1 MNLIGTPLDIL
12 KKRVYIIKPYRIIY
26 NKESCIMIQRNVS
39 LKNIVDE
46 SAVKLE
52 NCYRELRAVMPEYFF
67 KTYTEN
73 EICAML
79 PFLTLLKPNGAPLQ
93 TEIGRKTFRF
103 YLRDESCKVLHSSDN
118 GEIAFLPFTGAGIH
132 ESCKPFTP
140 AGADQY
146 LVVEAFAVTPM
157 PKEAACFTLE
167 ELSNYF
173 TDQSGSVPA
182 GVDELYPR
190 LNWEQLSDLTID
202 RLAERIEM
210 TLEVQGESRAA
221 VRIVPQGENTF
232 KLLVAAPNA
241 FAGSRYFGQIV
252 EAMQLSSFH
261 IERAYWREFS
271 RSAGSEDLERCAV
284 DFGSF
289 YFDGD
294 ADKISA
300 LERAVKALYWSESND
315 LFHREFAVKNRW
327 HLADINFFRACAEF
341 AHSQFS
347 FVNRSAYSYADI
359 ERLIVLNP
367 ELAASLFA
375 LFCSRFDPQWNGAM
389 VDEEQLQKR
398 IACINSGMAERD
410 VLSRNIF
417 QAILNFINCIEKCNF
432 FVEDKGALAFR
443 LKPDFM
449 EFYDSLN
456 PEYRKSFPAD
466 APYGV
471 FFFYRRHAAGF
482 QVRFA
487 EIARGG
493 WRTVVP
499 RIVANDLERTDYFEA
514 ARDEFFREVF
524 VLAHTQHSKN
534 KDIFEG
540 GSKMITLLRTERKD
554 DWRSEL
560 WEAQKALFAAF
571 LSLIN
576 YNEDGTLKEKNIIDR
591 LGTREIV
598 EIGPDEN
605 MFDNMIGY
613 MGDYGVRAG
622 YTLGSGIISGKPEC
636 GINHKEY
643 GVTSFGVHQYFLR
656 TMEELGIDPFKD
668 DFSVKISG
676 GPFGDVAGNMMKLLL
691 RKEDGA
697 FAYPNMRIIAITDG
711 PAALF
716 DPAGID
722 RDALSKLV
730 LSANLDKFDCK
741 QLKGEGAFI
750 VYSTPQREEEAEFY
764 RQMVLQDGKLVEK
777 QLSRDEFMGVFQ
789 SNLFRYA
796 DVFVPCGGR
805 PSTVNINNWRSFANG
820 EGHGCRAIVEGAN
833 SFLTPDARIEL
844 QKSGILNVKDASAN
858 KCGVITSSYEILS
871 GLMLDEDE
879 FRKEKETLV
888 PQVMEILA
896 FNARREAEWL
906 FATRRATGE
915 FLTDLT
921 DRLSRSINAKNV
933 AISEFLDT
941 HPEYITDELL
951 LEHLPTMFRTSYRE
965 RLKRL
970 PAEYRKAIAA
980 VELAGRIIYNEA
992 GSLENEI
999 RGVIAQ

>member
-1 MNLIGTPLDIL
+1 ML
-12 KKRVYIIKPYRIIY
+12 
-26 NKESCIMIQRNVS
+26 QRNLS

-46 SAVKLE
+46 NAVKLE

-67 KTYTEN
+67 KTYSES
-73 EICAML
+73 EICSML

-103 YLRDESCKVLHSSDN
+103 YLRDESCEVLHSS
-118 GEIAFLPFTGAGIH
+118 GSSEIAALPFTGAGIH

-140 AGADQY
+140 AGANQF
-146 LVVEAFAVTPM
+146 LVVEAFTVTPL
-157 PKEAACFTLE
+157 PQEAPCFTFEELANFFKAQNGQVPAGLE
-167 ELSNYF
+167 ELYK
-173 TDQSGSVPA
+173 
-182 GVDELYPR
+182 R
-190 LNWEQLSDLTID
+190 LNWAQLSDLTID

-210 TLEVQGESRAA
+210 ILEVQGESRAS
-221 VRIVPQGENTF
+221 VKIVSLGDNTF

-252 EAMQLSSFH
+252 EAMQLNNLH

-271 RSAGSEDLERCAV
+271 HSASLEDLERCAV

-294 ADKISA
+294 AAKVPEF
-300 LERAVKALYWSESND
+300 ERAVKALYWSENND
-315 LFHREFAVKNRW
+315 LFHWEFVVKRRW
-327 HLADINFFRACAEF
+327 HLADVNFFRAAAEF

-347 FVNRSAYSYADI
+347 FVDRSAYSYADI

-367 ELAASLFA
+367 ELAASLFE
-375 LFCSRFDPQWNGAM
+375 LFRSRFDPDWQGHM
-389 VDEEQLQKR
+389 VDEEALQKR
-398 IACINSGMAERD
+398 IREINSGMAERD

-417 QAILNFINCIEKCNF
+417 NALLNFVNCIEKSNF
-432 FVEDKGALAFR
+432 YVIDKGALAFR

-449 EFYDSLN
+449 DFYDSLN
-456 PEYRKSFPAD
+456 SAYRKSFPGD
-466 APYGV
+466 TPYGV

-482 QVRFA
+482 QVRFS

-499 RIVANDLERTDYFEA
+499 RIVANELERSDYFEA

-540 GSKMITLLRTERKD
+540 GSKMITLLKTEGKG

-576 YNEDGTLKEKNIIDR
+576 YNEDGTLRDSRIID
-591 LGTREIV
+591 LWGSREIV

-613 MGDYGVRAG
+613 MGDYGARAG
-622 YTLGSGIISGKPEC
+622 YTLGSGIISGKPES

-643 GVTSFGVHQYFLR
+643 GVTSFGVHEYFLR
-656 TMEELGIDPFKD
+656 TMKELGIDPRND
-668 DFSVKISG
+668 DFSIKISG

-691 RKEDGA
+691 RKENGSYV
-697 FAYPNMRIIAITDG
+697 YPAMRIIAITDG
-711 PAALF
+711 PAALY

-722 RDALSKLV
+722 RDELSKLV
-730 LSANLDKFDCK
+730 LAANLDKFDPRC
-741 QLKGEGAFI
+741 LKGEGAFI
-750 VYSTPQREEEAEFY
+750 VYSTPRNEDGGEFY
-764 RQMVLQDGKLVEK
+764 RQIVRKEGKNVELK
-777 QLSRDEFMGVFQ
+777 ITRDEFMGIFQ
-789 SNLFRYA
+789 SNLHRYA
-796 DVFVPCGGR
+796 DIFVPCGGR
-805 PSTVNINNWRSFANG
+805 PSTVNIDNWQDFANG
-820 EGHGCRAIVEGAN
+820 EGRGCRAIVEGAN
-833 SFLTPDARIEL
+833 SFLTPAARIEL
-844 QKSGILNVKDASAN
+844 QKSGILDVKDASAN

-871 GLMLDEDE
+871 GLMLDEAE
-879 FRKEKETLV
+879 FRREKDVLV
-888 PQVMEILA
+888 PQVMKILA

-906 FATRRATGE
+906 FATRKATGE

-921 DRLSRSINAKNV
+921 DRLSKSINAKNV
-933 AISEFLDT
+933 EITEYLGT
-941 HPEYITDELL
+941 HPELITDELL
-951 LEHLPTMFRTSYRE
+951 LSHLPEIFTTTYRD

-970 PAEYRKAIAA
+970 PAEYRRAIAA
-980 VELAGRIIYNEA
+980 VELAGRIVFNA
-992 GSLENEI
+992 SSGLANEI
-999 RGVIAQ
+999 DWALNK

>member
-1 MNLIGTPLDIL
+1 M
-12 KKRVYIIKPYRIIY
+12 
-26 NKESCIMIQRNVS
+26 QRSIS
-39 LKNIVDE
+39 LKNVVDE
-46 SAVKLE
+46 NAVKLE

-67 KTYTEN
+67 KTYSED

-93 TEIGRKTFRF
+93 TEIGRKIFRF
-103 YLRDESCKVLHSSDN
+103 YLRDESCGVLHSSESK
-118 GEIAFLPFTGAGIH
+118 EISALPFTGAGIH

-140 AGADQY
+140 AGANQF
-146 LVVEAFAVTPM
+146 LVVEAFTVTQLPE
-157 PKEAACFTLE
+157 EAPVFTFD
-167 ELSNYF
+167 ELAAYF
-173 TDQSGSVPA
+173 KQESGKVPEGA
-182 GVDELYPR
+182 EELYPR
-190 LNWEQLSDLTID
+190 LNWEQLSDLTVD

-221 VRIVPQGENTF
+221 VRIVSQGGNTY
-232 KLLVAAPNA
+232 KMLIAAPNA
-241 FAGSRYFGQIV
+241 FAGSRYFGRIV
-252 EAMQLSSFH
+252 EAMQLSNLH

-271 RSAGSEDLERCAV
+271 RSAGAEELNRCAV

-294 ADKISA
+294 AAKIA
-300 LERAVKALYWSESND
+300 ELERSVKALYWSDSDD
-315 LFHREFAVKNRW
+315 LFHAEFAVKRRW
-327 HLADINFFRACAEF
+327 NLSDLNFFRAAAEF

-347 FVNRSAYSYADI
+347 FVDRSAYSYADI
-359 ERLIVLNP
+359 ERLLVLNP
-367 ELAASLFA
+367 ELSASLFE
-375 LFCSRFDPQWNGAM
+375 LFCSRFDPDWNGAL
-389 VDEEQLQKR
+389 VDEEAVKKR
-398 IACINSGMAERD
+398 IRDINSGMAERD

-417 QAILNFINCIEKCNF
+417 NSVLNFIDCIEKCNY
-432 FVEDKGALAFR
+432 FVVDKGALAFR

-449 EFYDSLN
+449 SFYDALT

-466 APYGV
+466 NPYGV

-482 QVRFA
+482 QVRFS

-493 WRTVVP
+493 WRTVIP

-540 GSKMITLLRTERKD
+540 GSKMITLLKTERKD
-554 DWRSEL
+554 DWRTEL
-560 WEAQKALFAAF
+560 WEAQKALFTAF

-576 YNEDGTLKEKNIIDR
+576 YDEDGTLREKRIVDR

-605 MFDNMIGY
+605 MFDTMIGY
-613 MGDYGVRAG
+613 MGDYGARAG

-656 TMEELGIDPFKD
+656 TMEELGIDPAKD

-691 RKEDGA
+691 RKENGA
-697 FAYPNMRIIAITDG
+697 YCYPAMRIIAITDG

-722 RDALSKLV
+722 RDALSELV
-730 LSANLDKFDCK
+730 LSANLDKFDFK
-741 QLKGEGAFI
+741 KLKGEGAFM
-750 VYSTPQREEEAEFY
+750 VFSTPLREGDAEFY
-764 RQMVLQDGKLVEK
+764 RQVVLQDGKIVEK
-777 QLSRDEFMGVFQ
+777 HLSRDEFMGCFQ

-796 DVFVPCGGR
+796 DIFIPCGGR
-805 PSTVNINNWRSFANG
+805 PSTVNIDNWRSYANG

-833 SFLTPDARIEL
+833 SFLTPAARIEL
-844 QKSGILNVKDASAN
+844 QKSGILDVKDASAN

-871 GLMLDEDE
+871 GLMLDEEE
-879 FRKEKETLV
+879 FRQVKEETLV

-933 AISEFLDT
+933 EISEYLDA
-941 HPEYITDELL
+941 HPEIITDELL
-951 LEHLPTMFRTSYRE
+951 LDHLPAMFRTSYRD

-980 VELAGRIIYNEA
+980 VELSGRIIYGEA
-992 GSLENEI
+992 DSLENEI
-999 RGVIAQ
+999 RCVLN

>member
-1 MNLIGTPLDIL
+1 
-12 KKRVYIIKPYRIIY
+12 
-26 NKESCIMIQRNVS
+26 MIQRNVS
-39 LKNIVDE
+39 LKNVVDE

-103 YLRDESCKVLHSSDN
+103 YLRDESCGVLHSSDG

-140 AGADQY
+140 VGADQF
-146 LVVEAFAVTPM
+146 LVVEGFTVTQL
-157 PKEAACFTLE
+157 PKEAPCFTLE
-167 ELSNYF
+167 ELKNYF
-173 TDQSGSVPA
+173 VDQEDFIPCGL
-182 GVDELYPR
+182 DELYER
-190 LNWEQLSDLTID
+190 LNWEHLSDLTVD

-221 VRIVPQGENTF
+221 VKIISLGDNTF
-232 KLLVAAPNA
+232 KMLVAAPNA

-252 EAMQLSSFH
+252 EAMQLNNLH
-261 IERAYWREFS
+261 VERAYWREFS

-294 ADKISA
+294 ADKIPGF
-300 LERAVKALYWSESND
+300 ERAVKALYWSDSND
-315 LFHREFAVKNRW
+315 LFHREFAVKRRW
-327 HLADINFFRACAEF
+327 NLADINFFRACAEF

-347 FVNRSAYSYADI
+347 FVDRSAYSYADI
-359 ERLIVLNP
+359 ERLIVLNS
-367 ELAASLFA
+367 ELAASLFD
-375 LFCSRFDPQWNGAM
+375 LFRSRFDPAWNGSL
-389 VDEEQLQKR
+389 VDEEALQKR
-398 IACINSGMAERD
+398 IADINSGMAERD

-417 QAILNFINCIEKCNF
+417 QAILNFIDCVEKCNF
-432 FVEDKGALAFR
+432 FVVDKGALAFR
-443 LKPDFM
+443 LKPEFMDFY
-449 EFYDSLN
+449 ESLT

-466 APYGV
+466 SPYGV

-482 QVRFA
+482 QVRFS

-493 WRTVVP
+493 WRTVIP
-499 RIVANDLERTDYFEA
+499 RIVANELERNDYFEA

-540 GSKMITLLRTERKD
+540 GSKMITLLKTERKD

-576 YNEDGTLKEKNIIDR
+576 YNEDGSLREKNIIDR

-605 MFDNMIGY
+605 MFDTMIGY
-613 MGDYGVRAG
+613 MGDYGARAG

-691 RKEDGA
+691 RKENGA
-697 FAYPNMRIIAITDG
+697 YCYPSMRIVAITDG
-711 PAALF
+711 PAALY

-722 RDALSKLV
+722 RDELSKLV
-730 LSANLDKFDCK
+730 LSANLDKFDYK
-741 QLKGEGAFI
+741 QLKGEGGFI
-750 VYSTPQREEEAEFY
+750 VFSTPQREEEGEYY
-764 RQMVLQDGKLVEK
+764 RQVILQDGKLIEK
-777 QLSRDEFMGVFQ
+777 HLTRDEFMGIFQ

-796 DVFVPCGGR
+796 DIFVPCGGR
-805 PSTVNINNWRSFANG
+805 PSTVNIDNWRSFANG
-820 EGHGCRAIVEGAN
+820 DGTGCRAIVEGTN
-833 SFLTPDARIEL
+833 SFLTPAARIEL
-844 QKSGILNVKDASAN
+844 QKSGILDVKDASAN

-879 FRKEKETLV
+879 FRREKETLV

-896 FNARREAEWL
+896 FNAKREAEWL
-906 FATRRATGE
+906 FATRRVTGE
-915 FLTDLT
+915 FLSDLT

-933 AISEFLDT
+933 EVSEYLDT
-941 HPEYITDELL
+941 HPELITDELL
-951 LEHLPTMFRTSYRE
+951 LAHLPKMFTDSYRD

-970 PAEYRKAIAA
+970 PAEYRKAIAS

>member
-1 MNLIGTPLDIL
+1 
-12 KKRVYIIKPYRIIY
+12 
-26 NKESCIMIQRNVS
+26 MIQRNAI
-39 LKNIVDE
+39 LKSTVDE
-46 SAVKLE
+46 NAVKLE

-79 PFLTLLKPNGAPLQ
+79 PFLSLLKPNGAPLQ

-103 YLRDESCKVLHSSDN
+103 YLRDESCGVLHSSN
-118 GEIAFLPFTGAGIH
+118 GAEIASLPFTGAGIH

-140 AGADQY
+140 AGADQF
-146 LVVEAFAVTPM
+146 LVVEAFTVTQL
-157 PKEAACFTLE
+157 PKEEPGVSLDALQK
-167 ELSNYF
+167 YF
-173 TDQSGSVPA
+173 SDNSGKIPA
-182 GVDELYPR
+182 GVDELYSR
-190 LNWEQLSDLTID
+190 LNWEHISDLTID

-221 VRIVPQGENTF
+221 VRITALGGNTF
-232 KLLVAAPNA
+232 KMLVAAPNA

-252 EAMQLSSFH
+252 EAMQLSNLH

-271 RSAGSEDLERCAV
+271 HAAGSEELERCAV

-294 ADKISA
+294 ADKIA
-300 LERAVKALYWSESND
+300 EFERAVKALYWSDSND
-315 LFHREFAVKNRW
+315 LFHRELAVKRRW
-327 HLADINFFRACAEF
+327 NVADLNFFRACAEF

-347 FVNRSAYSYADI
+347 FVDRSAYSYADI

-367 ELAASLFA
+367 ELAGSLFE
-375 LFCSRFDPQWNGAM
+375 LFRSRFDPAWDGSL
-389 VDEEQLQKR
+389 VDEAALQKR
-398 IACINSGMAERD
+398 IRDINSGMSERD

-417 QAILNFINCIEKCNF
+417 QAIYNFINCIEKCNF
-432 FVEDKGALAFR
+432 FVVDKGALAFR

-449 EFYDSLN
+449 DFYDFLS

-466 APYGV
+466 TPHGV
-471 FFFYRRHAAGF
+471 FFFFRRQASGF
-482 QVRFA
+482 QVRFS

-493 WRTVVP
+493 WRTVIP
-499 RIVANDLERTDYFEA
+499 RIVANELERSDYFEA

-540 GSKMITLLRTERKD
+540 GSKMITLLKTERKD

-576 YNEDGTLKEKNIIDR
+576 YNEDGTLREKNIIDR

-605 MFDNMIGY
+605 MFDAMIGY
-613 MGDYGVRAG
+613 MGDYGARAG

-656 TMEELGIDPFKD
+656 TMQELGIAPCKD

-691 RKEDGA
+691 RKENGA
-697 FAYPNMRIIAITDG
+697 YCYPSMRIIAITDG
-711 PAALF
+711 PAALY

-722 RDALSKLV
+722 RDALSELV
-730 LSANLDKFDCK
+730 LAANLDKFDCK
-741 QLKGEGAFI
+741 KLKGEGAFM
-750 VYSTPQREEEAEFY
+750 VFSAPLREGDSEYY
-764 RQMVLQDGKLVEK
+764 RQVILQDGKIVEK
-777 QLSRDEFMGVFQ
+777 HLSRDQFMGVFQ

-796 DVFVPCGGR
+796 DIFIPCGGR
-805 PSTVNINNWRSFANG
+805 PSTVNIDNWTSFANG
-820 EGHGCRAIVEGAN
+820 EGNGCRAIVEGAN
-833 SFLTPDARIEL
+833 SFLTPAARIEL
-844 QKSGILNVKDASAN
+844 QKSGILDVKDASAN

-879 FRKEKETLV
+879 FRKEKDTLV

-896 FNARREAEWL
+896 FNAKREAEWL

-933 AISEFLDT
+933 EISEYLDT
-941 HPEYITDELL
+941 HPEVITDELL
-951 LEHLPTMFRTSYRE
+951 LDHLPAMFSTSYRD

-970 PAEYRKAIAA
+970 PAEYRKAIAS

-999 RGVIAQ
+999 RGVLR